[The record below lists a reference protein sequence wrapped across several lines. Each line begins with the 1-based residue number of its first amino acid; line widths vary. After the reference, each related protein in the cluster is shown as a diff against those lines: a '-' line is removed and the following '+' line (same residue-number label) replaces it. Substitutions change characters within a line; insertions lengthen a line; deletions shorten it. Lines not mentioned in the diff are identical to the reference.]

1 MSNNNIVDA
10 SASPKSITL
19 FGNVNMGAFAPHV
32 SGSNSYKFLNSG
44 SVLNFSPS
52 TAVDL
57 SSDFTIEFWKFRSL
71 LVDPTTINIK
81 LSNTNSFSFV
91 ESVTD
96 CKMYYMGSSSA
107 TAVVSS
113 SSNIN
118 AGDWD
123 HYAIVRSSSSIKV
136 YLNGQEFS
144 TVVTNSDDFSS
155 STIALGSSG
164 SFGFESGYVSDLRF
178 SSSALYASSFNVP
191 TSPLFFQQDTELL
204 SAKRSYLTA
213 ESYLADSDVG
223 TVLTTTA
230 NQTVASS
237 RKTPYDIPVFNAD
250 KSGGSAYMHD
260 SADRIQIDTNSVDMS
275 GDFTVET
282 WIRPDGVFSS
292 TVIPI
297 VFDNSESANQQN
309 ALKVEIE
316 PDAIKTS
323 DGIADISYTVDRQ
336 TLLYNWNHVAV
347 VRSSG
352 TITTYLNGKAS
363 ATTISNSNDM
373 SKASLSIGCSPN
385 YSQSSIVA
393 YYSDFRISSNAV
405 YVSDFNV
412 PNSILTATES
422 TEVLLSFDGAVIVD
436 KTAKNSVS
444 VFGDVIHTTDE
455 KPFAEG
461 TSIVFDGNNDYMKVM
476 QTEISLDD
484 EFTIEAMINPST
496 ISGVKRILSF
506 SDGSNVRISGA
517 NIVVSDADGDLLTS
531 SSGVTSGAWSHI
543 AVTRDANS
551 VIRMFINGD
560 VDTNIATSTNRV
572 GSFGDIVV
580 GASLSYDE
588 GFAGNMTDI
597 RVTQNAVYTGS
608 FSAHTESYGIDAT
621 PV

>member
-10 SASPKSITL
+10 SASPKGITV
-19 FGNVNMGAFAPHV
+19 FGNVNMGALAPHV

-275 GDFTVET
+275 GDFTVEM
-282 WIRPDGVFSS
+282 WIRPDEFSSS

-385 YSQSSIVA
+385 YSQSSIIA

-444 VFGDVIHTTDE
+444 VFGDVVHTTDE

-461 TSIVFDGNNDYMKVM
+461 TSIVFDGNNDYMKVV

-496 ISGVKRILSF
+496 VSGVKRILTF

-597 RVTQNAVYTGS
+597 RVTQNAVYTGD
-608 FSAHTESYGIDAT
+608 FNAHTESYGIDAT